1 MHKKL
6 FLIILLFIFCE
17 SCLTNRI
24 IQREES
30 KYMVL
35 LPLSVPVDV
44 ATLPFGI
51 ASGPF
56 LIVGGILMSLGG
68 GAKLISAYQHPNS
81 DNNIVLIGLSIP
93 FLIVGV
99 IIGFPALIAGH
110 YGEPVFKFR

>member
-1 MHKKL
+1 MYKKVFSIL
-6 FLIILLFIFCE
+6 FLFIFCG

-24 IQREES
+24 IQKEES

-51 ASGPF
+51 AAGPF
-56 LIVGGILMSLGG
+56 LIVGVILMEGG
-68 GAKLISAYQHPNS
+68 SKLILFYQPPSNN
-81 DNNIVLIGLSIP
+81 DKNIVLIGLSIP
-93 FLIVGV
+93 FLIVGG
-99 IIGFPALIAGH
+99 IIGLPAILAAY